1 MHVNFLGAIR
11 EITGTRRQ
19 AVGASSVRDLLSLL
33 LGEYGPRWEEQVFD
47 GKVLAAG
54 VVVMVNGTNVDS
66 LRGLATPLSPGDRI
80 DLLSMF
86 EGG

>member
-1 MHVNFLGAIR
+1 MHVSFLGAIR

-19 AVGASSVRDLLSLL
+19 TMRASTVRDLLALL
-33 LGEYGPRWEEQVFD
+33 LQKYGPRWEAGVFD
-47 GKVLAAG
+47 GEGLAAG

-66 LRGLATPLSPGDRI
+66 LRGLSTPLSPGDRI

>member
-1 MHVNFLGAIR
+1 MHVSFLGAIR
-11 EITGTRRQ
+11 EITGTRGQSAR
-19 AVGASSVRDLLSLL
+19 ASTVRDLLSLL
-33 LGEYGPRWEEQVFD
+33 LHKYGPRWQTRVFD
-47 GKVLAAG
+47 GDGLAAG

-66 LRGLATPLSPGDRI
+66 LRGLSTPLSPGDRI